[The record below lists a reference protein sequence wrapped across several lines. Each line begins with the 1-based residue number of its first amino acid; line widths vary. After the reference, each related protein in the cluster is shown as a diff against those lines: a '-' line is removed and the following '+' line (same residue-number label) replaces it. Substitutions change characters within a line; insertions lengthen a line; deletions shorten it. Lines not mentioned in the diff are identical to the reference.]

1 MNKTEFI
8 NELSKIT
15 DCTQEECV
23 IINDVLENHFFI
35 SKKNKGKIIADLI
48 SRLSFDENKAEEIY
62 NASMQIITGNV
73 KDKLKHPFRSQD

>member
-8 NELSKIT
+8 CELSKAT
-15 DCTQEECV
+15 TCTQEECA
-23 IINDVLENHFFI
+23 IINDVLESHFI
-35 SKKNKGKIIADLI
+35 LSKKKKAEIIADLMN
-48 SRLSFDENKAEEIY
+48 RLDCDENKADEIY